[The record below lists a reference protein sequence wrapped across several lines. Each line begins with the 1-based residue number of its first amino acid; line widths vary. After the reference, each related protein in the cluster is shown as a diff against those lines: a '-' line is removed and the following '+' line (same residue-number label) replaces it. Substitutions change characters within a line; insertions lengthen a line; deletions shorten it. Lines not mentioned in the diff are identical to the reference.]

1 MFQTNIMQKLA
12 IQKAIQEKRLMFFS
26 NGKYKYI
33 PSKEYLDKFKGTNG
47 EKKADAYLPS
57 LKEVANK
64 LNRLEKAFQ
73 VAKREGKRVSHVHN
87 GKIVLAG

>member
-1 MFQTNIMQKLA
+1 MNNSVK
-12 IQKAIQEKRLMFFS
+12 KALSERRLMFFS

-33 PSKEYLDKFKGTNG
+33 PSKEYLDKFKGNG

-64 LNRLEKAFQ
+64 LNRLEKAFE